1 MKKRTK
7 EENAAYSKM
16 LRDKKRSTHVAPADL
31 RVAPVKNVA
40 PCVAPTVKRIAQ
52 GVAPRVGDDAD
63 KCLSCVTHL
72 ENKKLC
78 ARIALLEDEINKK
91 ISTPVYQGVDISVG
105 ENFKSRYKPLGNSYK
120 PNSLYGA

>member
-31 RVAPVKNVA
+31 RVAPG
-40 PCVAPTVKRIAQ
+40 VAPTVKRIAQ